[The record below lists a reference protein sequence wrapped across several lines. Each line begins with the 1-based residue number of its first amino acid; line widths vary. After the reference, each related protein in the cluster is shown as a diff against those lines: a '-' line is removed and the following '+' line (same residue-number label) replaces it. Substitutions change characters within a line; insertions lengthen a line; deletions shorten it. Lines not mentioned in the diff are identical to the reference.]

1 MLDSPFFSQLNN
13 LIYLYKMKNHYL
25 VKFKTGKVDDN
36 GFDCHSFF
44 VTKRK
49 FKNAREVRKF
59 LTKPIKVYEDYV
71 DSIWSNDEIADVTP
85 CSKDWGKNL
94 ASKKIKKN

>member
-1 MLDSPFFSQLNN
+1 
-13 LIYLYKMKNHYL
+13 MKNHYL

-36 GFDCHSFF
+36 GFDCHAFF

-49 FKNAREVRKF
+49 FKDAQQVRKF
-59 LTKPIKVYEDYV
+59 LTEPINDYT
-71 DSIWSNDEIADVTP
+71 DALWGNDEIADITP
-85 CSKDWGKNL
+85 CSRDWGKNL